1 MLWILT
7 RLLLLELIRAS
18 DEKFAE
24 VRNVG
29 KNYCI
34 AAIKADE
41 VSGIGS
47 YLFREAMANIIVK
60 GTLNKPDAKVDDLLF
75 LLEDRDYEVRLLVLK
90 ELVDYFG
97 VNKSSAPECAP
108 G

>member
-1 MLWILT
+1 MNT
-7 RLLLLELIRAS
+7 HPLLLELIRAS
-18 DEKFAE
+18 DEKFTE
-24 VRNVG
+24 VRNAA
-29 KNYCI
+29 KTYCI
-34 AAIKADE
+34 DAIKADE

-60 GTLNKPDAKVDDLLF
+60 GTLNKSDAMVDDLLF

-90 ELVDYFG
+90 ELVDYFA
-97 VNKSSAPECAP
+97 VNKSNALECAP